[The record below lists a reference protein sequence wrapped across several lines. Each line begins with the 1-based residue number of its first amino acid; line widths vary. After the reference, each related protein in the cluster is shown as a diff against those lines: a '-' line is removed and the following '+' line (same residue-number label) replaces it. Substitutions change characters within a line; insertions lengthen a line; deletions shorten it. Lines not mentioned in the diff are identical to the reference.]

1 MSKWYASVFAA
12 VLALGL
18 GQAAAQDKDKGTGP
32 AVSDKIVKQIE
43 KALPDSAPAKPAR
56 PRKVLVFTL
65 ATGYVHSSIPVGAK
79 AFEMLGQKTGAYTA
93 VISSDPAMFEEDNL
107 KQFDAVLLISTT
119 GEGFGLRGGE
129 FAKLPAEKQAYY
141 ERLRKNLLEYVGRGK
156 GLMGIHAAGDSAYE
170 WREYGKLMGGYFLS
184 HPYYDITVKLDDPT
198 SPINAAFKGTG
209 FKFHDEM
216 YVFREEP
223 LSRRYKD
230 KEEPY
235 SRDRLHIL
243 LSIDVPNSKI
253 KPGPLSAEDKKAGY
267 KESLRKDD
275 DYAISWIQK
284 VGSGRVFYCSLG
296 HFDETYFNPV
306 IMQHYLA
313 GLQFALG
320 DLECDTTP
328 SNKK

>member
-1 MSKWYASVFAA
+1 
-12 VLALGL
+12 
-18 GQAAAQDKDKGTGP
+18 
-32 AVSDKIVKQIE
+32 
-43 KALPDSAPAKPAR
+43 
-56 PRKVLVFTL
+56 
-65 ATGYVHSSIPVGAK
+65 
-79 AFEMLGQKTGAYTA
+79 
-93 VISSDPAMFEEDNL
+93 MFEEDKL

-119 GEGFGLRGGE
+119 GEGFGLPKPGD
-129 FAKLPAEKQAYY
+129 FAKLPPEKQAYH
-141 ERLRKNLLEYVGRGK
+141 ERLRKNLLEFVGRGK
-156 GLMGIHAAGDSAYE
+156 GLMGIHAAGDSCYD
-170 WREYGKLMGGYFLS
+170 WREYGKLIGGYFLS

-198 SPINAAFKGTG
+198 SPINAAFKGKG

-223 LSRRYKD
+223 NSRRFKD
-230 KEEPY
+230 LPEPY

-253 KPGPLSAEDKKAGY
+253 KPGPLTAEEKKGGW

-275 DYAISWIQK
+275 DYAISWIQQ
-284 VGSGRVFYCSLG
+284 VGSGRVFYCSFG
-296 HFDETYFNPV
+296 HFDETYYNPT

-320 DLECDTTP
+320 DLKADATP